1 MMFKNR
7 ADAGRK
13 LVPFLQQYKD
23 KKDTIVIALPRGGV
37 PTGYEIARELNVPLD
52 IVVPRKIGAPMQEE
66 LAIGALTQD
75 GSLMLNEVIMNKLG
89 ITQADVDPI
98 IAKELQEAQ
107 RRLQLYRGDRP
118 PLDLQGKTVLLVDDG
133 IATGYTMRAAI
144 ESARTRGADKII
156 AVVPVAP
163 PDSVNQLLRVVD
175 DVVCLFQPE
184 FLGGIS
190 RFYQDFGQT
199 TDQEVIE
206 LLQKITVK

>member
-1 MMFKNR
+1 MFKNR